1 MGIKRGEIY
10 VADLSTGTAGS
21 EMQGVRPV
29 LIIQND
35 TGNLHS
41 PTVIVA
47 PISSQMRKADFPTHV
62 TLNCMSRPSFVE
74 LEQIR
79 TIDKNRLHTHIGRI
93 DAATQ
98 SQVNQAIRVSLA
110 L

>member
-1 MGIKRGEIY
+1 MSIKRGEIY

-35 TGNLHS
+35 TGNLYS

-62 TLNCMSRPSFVE
+62 TLNCMSR
-74 LEQIR
+74 
-79 TIDKNRLHTHIGRI
+79 
-93 DAATQ
+93 A
-98 SQVNQAIRVSLA
+98 SLDG
-110 L
+110 LTRQRNPR